1 MNKNQNITIINGSE
15 LLSKLEQPLDELRTD
30 VRNLQVEVR
39 KKTTVKYYTI
49 SEVCNIL
56 HVSRSSINRYIR
68 AGLLIAH
75 KAGRRVLISEAS
87 IRKALI
93 PIKNVDNNKYQF

>member
-1 MNKNQNITIINGSE
+1 MNKSQNITIINGSE
-15 LLSKLEQPLDELRTD
+15 LLSKLEQPLDELRTG
-30 VRNLQVEVR
+30 VRNLQAEVR
-39 KKTTVKYYTI
+39 RKTTVKYYTI
-49 SEVCNIL
+49 SEACDIL

-68 AGLLIAH
+68 AGLLTAH

-93 PIKNVDNNKYQF
+93 PINNVDNNKYQF

>member
-15 LLSKLEQPLDELRTD
+15 LLSKLEQPLDELRTG
-30 VRNLQVEVR
+30 VRNLQAEVR
-39 KKTTVKYYTI
+39 YYTI
-49 SEVCNIL
+49 SEACDIL

-68 AGLLIAH
+68 AGLLTAH

-93 PIKNVDNNKYQF
+93 PINNVDNNKYQF

>member
-49 SEVCNIL
+49 S
-56 HVSRSSINRYIR
+56 
-68 AGLLIAH
+68 
-75 KAGRRVLISEAS
+75 
-87 IRKALI
+87 
-93 PIKNVDNNKYQF
+93 